1 MLINILYQD
10 YYYLFCYQYIPIF
23 LSCKMR
29 HYNYNL
35 ENVWKIEKFS
45 FTNNLEILSR
55 KIFVI
60 VITVTITIRTIRAN
74 VTKQR
79 KFVVN
84 F

>member
-1 MLINILYQD
+1 MLINMLYQD
-10 YYYLFCYQYIPIF
+10 YYYLFSYQYIPIF
-23 LSCKMR
+23 LSWEMR

-60 VITVTITIRTIRAN
+60 VITVTITIRTIRTN